1 MRALLFATAA
11 VIALGGTA
19 MANERRGGN
28 NHHGGHGGGHN
39 GPPRNPTVMDHYAA
53 ALGLNLA
60 QVAGNSSRTGDG
72 QANSVR
78 MGSSFGGARGV
89 FNVNQNAGAN
99 SGQQNAVAVA
109 YVEGCDCTAG
119 FTYGDGNA
127 NAIAGNAGSVDGN
140 ASQNGERD
148 RGGYH
153 HRGGRS
159 DPTSATAVLD
169 GSFGGATGV
178 AQVNQ
183 NAGANSLQQNATA
196 VAYAAG
202 IEGTRRQTRDAWA
215 IAGNAG
221 EVVGSGNV
229 SDDRNHNARGTIS
242 GSFGGFTGVANV
254 NQNVGANS
262 LQQNAAAISAIEFCE
277 CAANDLSTSIA
288 VAANIG
294 QVYDNRA
301 SATRGV
307 AAVTMTGSFNGM
319 QGIAQV
325 NQNAGANSLSQNAVA
340 VGAVFNR

>member
-19 MANERRGGN
+19 MANDRRGGDD
-28 NHHGGHGGGHN
+28 HRGGNGGGRPHN
-39 GPPRNPTVMDHYAA
+39 GPPQNPTVMDHYAA

-60 QVAGNSSRTGDG
+60 QVAGNRSGTGYG
-72 QANSVR
+72 QANGVR
-78 MGSSFGGARGV
+78 MDRSFGTARGV

-109 YVEGCDCTAG
+109 YVEGCDCEAG

-140 ASQNGERD
+140 VSAN
-148 RGGYH
+148 
-153 HRGGRS
+153 GGRI
-159 DPTSATAVLD
+159 PYPGTSATAALD
-169 GSFGGATGV
+169 ESFGAATGV

-196 VAYAAG
+196 VAYADQ
-202 IEGTRRQTRDAWA
+202 IEGERRQTRDAWA

-221 EVVGSGNV
+221 EVVGSGNY
-229 SDDRNHNARGTIS
+229 SDDANHTARGTMT
-242 GSFGGFTGVANV
+242 GSFRGFTGVANV

-294 QVYDNRA
+294 HVYDNRA
-301 SATRGV
+301 TAV
-307 AAVTMTGSFNGM
+307 AGTARVAMTSSFNGM

>member
-11 VIALGGTA
+11 VLAMGGTA
-19 MANERRGGN
+19 MANGRGDRDDRR
-28 NHHGGHGGGHN
+28 HG
-39 GPPRNPTVMDHYAA
+39 PRYTPTVMDHYAA

-60 QVAGNSSRTGDG
+60 QVAGNRSSTGDG
-72 QANSVR
+72 QANRVR

-140 ASQNGERD
+140 ESQNGD
-148 RGGYH
+148 RG
-153 HRGGRS
+153 HRGDYDRRGRS
-159 DPTSATAVLD
+159 DPTSATATLD
-169 GSFGGATGV
+169 GSFGSATGV

-196 VAYAAG
+196 VAYASG
-202 IEGTRRQTRDAWA
+202 IEGTRRQTREAWA

-242 GSFGGFTGVANV
+242 GSFRNFTGVANV

-294 QVYDNRA
+294 HVYDNRA
-301 SATRGV
+301 SASGGV
-307 AAVTMTGSFNGM
+307 ARVTMTGSFNGM

-325 NQNAGANSLSQNAVA
+325 NQNAGANSLGQNAVA

>member
-1 MRALLFATAA
+1 
-11 VIALGGTA
+11 
-19 MANERRGGN
+19 
-28 NHHGGHGGGHN
+28 
-39 GPPRNPTVMDHYAA
+39 MDHYAA

-60 QVAGNSSRTGDG
+60 QVGGNRSSTGDG

-78 MGSSFGGARGV
+78 MRTSFGGASGV

-109 YVEGCDCTAG
+109 YVEGCDCEAG
-119 FTYGDGNA
+119 FTFGDANA
-127 NAIAGNAGSVDGN
+127 NAVAGNAGSVDGN
-140 ASQNGERD
+140 VSEN
-148 RGGYH
+148 
-153 HRGGRS
+153 GGRYS
-159 DPTSATAVLD
+159 YRGTTAAAGLED
-169 GSFGGATGV
+169 SFGGANGV

-196 VAYAAG
+196 VAYADNISG
-202 IEGTRRQTRDAWA
+202 RNQTRDAWA

-221 EVVGSGNV
+221 QVVGSGNYS
-229 SDDRNHNARGTIS
+229 SDNRHTADGWIT

-262 LQQNAAAISAIEFCE
+262 LQQNAAAISAVEFCE
-277 CAANDLSTSIA
+277 CAENDLSTSIA

-294 QVYDNRA
+294 HVYDNRA
-301 SATRGV
+301 SATGGV
-307 AAVTMTGSFNGM
+307 ARVNMTGSFNGM

-325 NQNAGANSLSQNAVA
+325 NQNAGANSLGQNAVA

>member
-11 VIALGGTA
+11 VLAMGGTA
-19 MANERRGGN
+19 MASERGRGDRD
-28 NHHGGHGGGHN
+28 HRR
-39 GPPRNPTVMDHYAA
+39 PTPPTVMDHYAA

-60 QVAGNSSRTGDG
+60 QVAGNRSTTGNG

-109 YVEGCDCTAG
+109 YVEGCDCEAG

-127 NAIAGNAGSVDGN
+127 NAVAGNAGSVDGN
-140 ASQNGERD
+140 VSENGERS
-148 RGGYH
+148 RYG
-153 HRGGRS
+153 HRGPS
-159 DPTSATAVLD
+159 PAPTSATAVLD
-169 GSFGGATGV
+169 GSFGGANGV

-301 SATRGV
+301 SATGGV
-307 AAVTMTGSFNGM
+307 AGVAMTGSFNGM

-325 NQNAGANSLSQNAVA
+325 NQNAGANSLGQNAVA

>member
-11 VIALGGTA
+11 VLAMGGTA
-19 MANERRGGN
+19 MANGRGDRDDRR
-28 NHHGGHGGGHN
+28 HG
-39 GPPRNPTVMDHYAA
+39 PRYTPTVMDHYAA

-60 QVAGNSSRTGDG
+60 QVAGNRSSTGDG
-72 QANSVR
+72 QANRVR

-140 ASQNGERD
+140 ESQNGD
-148 RGGYH
+148 RG
-153 HRGGRS
+153 HRGDYDRRGRS
-159 DPTSATAVLD
+159 DPTSATATLD
-169 GSFGGATGV
+169 GSFGSATGV

-183 NAGANSLQQNATA
+183 NA
-196 VAYAAG
+196 
-202 IEGTRRQTRDAWA
+202 
-215 IAGNAG
+215 
-221 EVVGSGNV
+221 
-229 SDDRNHNARGTIS
+229 
-242 GSFGGFTGVANV
+242 
-254 NQNVGANS
+254 GANS

-294 QVYDNRA
+294 HVYDNRA
-301 SATRGV
+301 SASGGV
-307 AAVTMTGSFNGM
+307 ARVTMTGSFNGM

-325 NQNAGANSLSQNAVA
+325 NQNAGANSLGQNAVA

>member
-11 VIALGGTA
+11 VLAMGGTA
-19 MANERRGGN
+19 MANGRGG
-28 NHHGGHGGGHN
+28 GGGGGGYN
-39 GPPRNPTVMDHYAA
+39 GPPRLPTVMDHYAA

-60 QVAGNSSRTGDG
+60 QVGGNRSTTGFG
-72 QANSVR
+72 QANGVR
-78 MGSSFGGARGV
+78 MSSSFGGARGV
-89 FNVNQNAGAN
+89 VNVNQNAGAN

-109 YVEGCDCTAG
+109 YVEGCDCEAG
-119 FTYGDGNA
+119 FTFGDGNA

-140 ASQNGERD
+140 GSAN
-148 RGGYH
+148 
-153 HRGGRS
+153 GGRF
-159 DPTSATAVLD
+159 PFPGTSATATLE
-169 GSFGGATGV
+169 GSFGAATGV

-221 EVVGSGNV
+221 EVVGSGNY
-229 SDDRNHNARGTIS
+229 SDDANHTARGTIS
-242 GSFGGFTGVANV
+242 GAFRGFTGVANV

-294 QVYDNRA
+294 HVYDNRA
-301 SATRGV
+301 SAV
-307 AAVTMTGSFNGM
+307 AGTARVGMTGSFNGM

-325 NQNAGANSLSQNAVA
+325 NQNAGANSLGQNAVA